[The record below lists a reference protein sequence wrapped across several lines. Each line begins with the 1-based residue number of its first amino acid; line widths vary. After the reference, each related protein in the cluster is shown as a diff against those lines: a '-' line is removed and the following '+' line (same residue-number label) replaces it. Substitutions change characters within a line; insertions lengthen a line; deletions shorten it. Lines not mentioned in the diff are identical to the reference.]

1 MKRKKKRKGSKLSRE
16 RRQHPRLTLS
26 ASVAYRVVKF
36 PSPVKMIKFLDSMRR
51 ASARNISRG
60 GVCIISRQLL
70 PPGTTLELSL
80 PRTNLHD
87 ARHVRAG
94 VVWVHEIKEG
104 KYRIGLKFS

>member
-1 MKRKKKRKGSKLSRE
+1 MKRTKKRKGRKLSRE
-16 RRQHPRLTLS
+16 RREHPRLTLS

-36 PSPVKMIKFLDSMRR
+36 PSPIKMIKFLDSMRR

-87 ARHVRAG
+87 ARHVQAG
-94 VVWVHEIKEG
+94 VVWIHEIKEG

>member
-1 MKRKKKRKGSKLSRE
+1 MAKAKKKAKKPSKE
-16 RRQHPRLTLS
+16 RRHHPRLTLS

-36 PSPVKMIKFLDSMRR
+36 PSPTKMIHFLDSMRR
-51 ASARNISRG
+51 ASARDISRG

-70 PPGTTLELSL
+70 PPGTILELSL

-104 KYRIGLKFS
+104 KYRIGLKFT